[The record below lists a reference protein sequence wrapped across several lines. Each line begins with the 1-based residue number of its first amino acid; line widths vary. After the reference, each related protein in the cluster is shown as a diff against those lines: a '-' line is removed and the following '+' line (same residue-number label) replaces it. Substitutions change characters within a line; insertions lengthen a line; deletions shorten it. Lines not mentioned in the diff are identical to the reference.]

1 MAFLPFSLLLKS
13 HRIDLQLGSAL
24 AINSRLAVS
33 SSFHESLNPLAAWC
47 WISFG
52 AWRLLF
58 SLLFMSPRIGF
69 VERGEGSETM
79 KLAVFSSFLESLNRR
94 RSHTAFANLEK
105 LSVFSSFSE
114 SLKHT
119 ELYGQ
124 ILPSG
129 WELLFSNPFWS
140 H

>member
-79 KLAVFSSFLESLNRR
+79 KLAVFSSF
-94 RSHTAFANLEK
+94 
-105 LSVFSSFSE
+105 SE